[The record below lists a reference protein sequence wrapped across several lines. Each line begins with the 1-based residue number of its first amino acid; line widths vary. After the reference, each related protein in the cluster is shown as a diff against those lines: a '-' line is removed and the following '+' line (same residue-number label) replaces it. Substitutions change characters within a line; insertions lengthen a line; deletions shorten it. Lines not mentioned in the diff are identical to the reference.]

1 MKILPIYTS
10 RGDATALVAYPNVY
24 NPVGEWIGFITAGR
38 EVYSVLGYY
47 VGYLTEDRRIVR
59 ERNPSAPRPH
69 LEAPPAPERISP
81 PASVPLAPLLG
92 ELTYSTVDVLLEE
105 PERLHT
111 LDVGELRE
119 DMD

>member
-1 MKILPIYTS
+1 MRILPIYTT
-10 RGDATALVAYPNVY
+10 RGDAGAFVAYPHVY
-24 NPVGEWIGFITAGR
+24 NPVGEWVGFITAGR

-59 ERNPSAPRPH
+59 ERNPSTPKAH
-69 LEAPPAPERISP
+69 LEAPPSPVNIRP
-81 PASVPLAPLLG
+81 PATVPLAPLMG
-92 ELTYSTVDVLLEE
+92 ELTYSTIDVLLEE

>member
-1 MKILPIYTS
+1 MRILPIYTS
-10 RGDATALVAYPNVY
+10 RGDAGALVAYPHVY
-24 NPVGEWIGFITAGR
+24 NPVGEWVGFIRAGR

-59 ERNPSAPRPH
+59 ERNPSSPRPH
-69 LEAPPAPERISP
+69 LQAPAPPESIRP
-81 PASVPLAPLLG
+81 PATMPLAPLMS
-92 ELTYSTVDVLLEE
+92 ELTYSTIFVLLDE

>member
-1 MKILPIYTS
+1 MQAHSLRIPTS
-10 RGDATALVAYPNVY
+10 TTPA
-24 NPVGEWIGFITAGR
+24 GEWVGFITAGR

-59 ERNPSAPRPH
+59 ERNPSGPRPH
-69 LEAPPAPERISP
+69 LEAPPPPESIRP
-81 PASVPLAPLLG
+81 PATMPLAPLMG
-92 ELTYSTVDVLLEE
+92 ELTYSTIDVLLEE